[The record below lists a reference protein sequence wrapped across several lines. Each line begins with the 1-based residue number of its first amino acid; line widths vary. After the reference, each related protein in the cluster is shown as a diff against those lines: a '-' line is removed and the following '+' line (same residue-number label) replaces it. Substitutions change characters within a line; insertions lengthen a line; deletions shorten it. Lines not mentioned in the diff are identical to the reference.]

1 MDATLAR
8 RKKEER
14 KPARKPREAEPAP
27 ASTPEPEHAPAA
39 GVPLFLRRAPASS
52 APAPAASS
60 ASEESSAGP
69 LGEVAVAP
77 ADDALEREAESI
89 AEAVASAAP
98 ALAIPPAATPAPS
111 ASPDG
116 ARVSKTYKKASASP
130 DATIAPTAERGS
142 TARKKAPASAEP
154 ASAASP
160 ARVSKTYKKAPT
172 GDDRTPAADAGR
184 VSKAYKNSPATDAGQ
199 FRAGGNESAAEAE
212 GVYKTYDNP
221 PAAPVLRVY
230 KTYEKPAGGQ
240 PAPAK
245 STVPAFLRGSSSA
258 VSNAGLGTVD
268 AEQEREAETSTQT
281 RTGGANASAAPS
293 ADGGLYKTYKNDAGA
308 QSASAGS
315 TTPAYLRRATHPSA
329 APEAS
334 SRAEIH
340 HPPRVSSRELGAA
353 TGGVPGPVDAEES
366 VPSTDPQPELGAASG
381 AAGAAGSGA
390 GSGAGDADDATP
402 PLLAEAEGAA
412 AGSAS
417 GAAGGSAGGD
427 AGDGDA
433 ADASSA
439 ALAEDVARDALPFAP
454 LPAHSRTDAL
464 PHSRTPGGDPL
475 PDGIRFILEAILG
488 ADLAGVRIHKQP
500 EDREAARE
508 LDARAFALGPDI
520 WLGPGESDHD
530 VRLMAHEVAHV
541 LQGDHLLRRAPS
553 TAAKKPKSKEKKE
566 KKDKKPKAGDA
577 STGTGAAASAAP
589 PAPASGGDP
598 VSVPLLMPEPPAE
611 LTPAAKARVREVKSE
626 SKGAAEAQA
635 DMPPAEAVTDGT
647 RAAVAEPA
655 AEAAGRAQGELV
667 EDLDEAPEPSPE
679 IEELCKKIYAAIKG
693 KRPPD
698 EDKLVEAKPEEMARE
713 AGGQLDGN
721 VRGDTERVQGG
732 YDAIGETPA
741 GEPAPAQQDL
751 ETPPATTDAPAV
763 HATKAVPDAVPA
775 ENVSLDADVEA
786 GAAKME
792 DAGMNKEPAQL
803 VESGP
808 IAEAR
813 EAQGEL
819 ATKAAED
826 PAKVLAAQAEARG
839 KAAEDMAAL
848 QAKALAALR
857 RDRKETAGGVGTQ
870 QGEMVKQEAVTRE
883 SVGIK
888 AEKIFKK
895 AQKDVRDLLR
905 PLPTTAMERWNAE
918 KAILSQEF
926 KDSLAKV
933 KKWIDKRHEGIGGS
947 ILSAGDYLFGL
958 PKWVTREYDQAEK
971 KFGDGVCRVI
981 REISVEVNRVILAC
995 EAIVEQANREIA
1007 KLYTDLPDDL
1017 TEWAAGEKA
1026 RFAEQL
1032 EGLKNEARTTRD
1044 TFNKDLVQRAG
1055 TAVQE
1060 VREEI
1065 YKLRQEA
1072 GGLVGRVI
1080 DAVGR
1085 FLDDPVKF
1093 IIEGLLELVG
1103 IPPASFWALVNRISQ
1118 VIDDIADDPLG
1129 FANNL
1134 LSGVAQ
1140 GFDKFFGAI
1149 GKHLVGGFFDWLF
1162 SGLGAVGVQLPS
1174 DFSLKSIVTFALELM
1189 GITWT
1194 RVRRLLA
1201 KHIGEKNVALLEK
1214 AYELVAGLMEKGP
1227 EGIFEMI
1234 KEKLDPRMIIDQV
1247 IQAGIEFLTEALIKN
1262 VSARIVLL
1270 FNPAGAIV
1278 QALEAI
1284 YRVLKWVFENA
1295 ARLFSFVETVVN
1307 GMAQVVAGN
1316 ISGMATAVE
1325 GALARLIAPVIDFLA
1340 DYIGLGDLPEKI
1352 AEVIKGFQG
1361 WVEGILDTVIAFIAR
1376 KAKDLLAALGIG
1388 KGKDEKPPAGQQGDG
1403 EIGETVRFAAA
1414 GESHRVWIKTEGTQA
1429 TIMSASAPLPVE
1441 KRLEMWSKRPGS
1453 VAEPRR
1459 EEARNLIDSA
1469 RALLGEGDKLADR
1482 LAVAFAQAN
1491 QLHQAAN
1498 AEPGKEIDRL
1508 DNSLE
1513 GTEQALSTILA
1524 RLYELYEQKIDLRVI
1539 YQHQISRMDPAVR
1552 PEVERYLSPGSEQV
1566 PDGLEV
1572 SWDKAKTWLAGR
1584 PVIHDILHGPLLA
1597 SHEFGRQATLTQAI
1611 PALRDAV
1618 PLAPVEWTFF
1628 GLPEEQDEGIKSYAE
1643 ARKALINRGGPPF
1656 AQAYQELVR
1665 QAFDADNRAAAN
1677 AALVEGFA
1685 SKLRGDRFAHLA
1697 TPEIQ
1702 QALRDAK
1709 KEADWVAAFATGGI
1723 LLRAAPGTDTPLTL
1737 ADVWKNMGTSERA
1750 VIQQVT
1756 AAVHLT
1762 LTEDPG
1768 YYTAYVSGQADP
1780 LDVARDYATQ
1790 VVRSMATVPLYV
1802 VKNTDIPR
1810 DVEGGGHVLLNSAA
1824 TVARTN
1830 ALYTAIGE
1838 ASANRMLS
1846 GLGGQIHHVVP
1857 LYLGGGHPETNLMR
1871 AEGDAR
1877 IRAGMRDTAHH
1888 IMHEFIDNL
1897 EIVRFV
1903 DGIKV
1908 KLREPDLRRAFPDD
1922 AVQIL
1927 IGVLYPDGR
1936 IAYQETPLK
1945 YSASSHTKVI
1955 P

>member
-52 APAPAASS
+52 APAPA
-60 ASEESSAGP
+60 SAGDTAAAT

-89 AEAVASAAP
+89 AQAVAAAAP
-98 ALAIPPAATPAPS
+98 AVTTPPAASAPPP
-111 ASPDG
+111 ASPDA

-130 DATIAPTAERGS
+130 DPTSGSTAERAS
-142 TARKKAPASAEP
+142 TPRKKAPAPADQ
-154 ASAASP
+154 ASAPSA
-160 ARVSKTYKKAPT
+160 ARVSKTYKKAPAAP
-172 GDDRTPAADAGR
+172 DQPAASGGER
-184 VSKAYKNSPATDAGQ
+184 VSKADKNQP
-199 FRAGGNESAAEAE
+199 AAEPEQTSRTHNHPPAAAS
-212 GVYKTYDNP
+212 VRAYKTYKNAP
-221 PAAPVLRVY
+221 PA
-230 KTYEKPAGGQ
+230 Q
-240 PAPAK
+240 SAPAS
-245 STVPAFLRGSSSA
+245 STVPAFLRRTSSA
-258 VSNAGLGTVD
+258 VSAAGLGTAD
-268 AEQEREAETSTQT
+268 AEQEREAG
-281 RTGGANASAAPS
+281 TGAQPRAAGASASAATPPRD
-293 ADGGLYKTYKNDAGA
+293 AGLYKTYKNDAGG

-315 TTPAYLRRATHPSA
+315 TTPAYLRRATSA

-334 SRAEIH
+334 SRAETH
-340 HPPRVSSRELGAA
+340 QPSRKLFASRVTSLGEPSAAVGLAEAQDAIQSADPSSGL
-353 TGGVPGPVDAEES
+353 T
-366 VPSTDPQPELGAASG
+366 AASG
-381 AAGAAGSGA
+381 AAGSAGA
-390 GSGAGDADDATP
+390 GSGAGDAGADDAPP

-433 ADASSA
+433 ADASAS
-439 ALAEDVARDALPFAP
+439 ALAADVARDALPFAP
-454 LPAHSRTDAL
+454 LPIYTRTNALTHSRTSV
-464 PHSRTPGGDPL
+464 PHSRTSPGDPL
-475 PDGIRFILEAILG
+475 PDVVRSILEAILG
-488 ADLAGVRIHKQP
+488 VDLAGVRIHKQP

-508 LDARAFALGPDI
+508 LDARAFALGGDI

-541 LQGDHLLRRAPS
+541 LQGDHLLRRAPA
-553 TAAKKPKSKEKKE
+553 TAAKKPKSKDKKE

-577 STGTGAAASAAP
+577 STGTGGAAAASAAP
-589 PAPASGGDP
+589 APAASGGDA
-598 VSVPLLMPEPPAE
+598 VSVPLLMPEPPAD
-611 LTPAAKARVREVKSE
+611 LSANARARIREVKSE
-626 SKGAAEAQA
+626 SRDAAEAQA

-655 AEAAGRAQGELV
+655 AEAAGRAQGEVV
-667 EDLDEAPEPSPE
+667 EELDAAPEPSPE
-679 IEELCKKIYAAIKG
+679 IEELCKKIYAVIKG

-698 EDKLVEAKPEEMARE
+698 EDKLVEAKPEEMAKD

-751 ETPPATTDAPAV
+751 ETPPASTDAPAV
-763 HATKAVPDAVPA
+763 HATQAVPDAVPA
-775 ENVSLDADVEA
+775 EKVSLDADVEA

-819 ATKAAED
+819 VAKAAED
-826 PAKVLAAQAEARG
+826 PAKVMAAQSEARG

-848 QAKALAALR
+848 QARALATLR
-857 RDRKETAGGVGTQ
+857 GARKETAGGVGTQ
-870 QGEMVKQEAVTRE
+870 QGTMVKQEAVTRE

-888 AEKIFKK
+888 AKGIFTK
-895 AQKDVRDLLR
+895 AQKDVRDLLK
-905 PLPTTAMERWNAE
+905 PLPTTAMERWNTE

-933 KKWIDKRHEGIGGS
+933 KRWIDKRHEGIGGS
-947 ILSAGDYLFGL
+947 ILSGADYLFGL

-981 REISVEVNRVILAC
+981 RQISIEVNRVILAC
-995 EAIVEQANREIA
+995 EAIVEQANKEIA
-1007 KLYTDLPDDL
+1007 KLYTDLPEDL
-1017 TEWAAGEKA
+1017 LEWAAGEKK

-1032 EGLKNEARTTRD
+1032 DGLKNEARTTRD

-1065 YKLRQEA
+1065 HKLRQEA
-1072 GGLVGRVI
+1072 GGLVGRLI

-1118 VIDDIADDPLG
+1118 VIEDIADNPLG

-1134 LSGVAQ
+1134 LSGIAQ
-1140 GFDKFFGAI
+1140 GFDRFFGAI

-1162 SGLGAVGVQLPS
+1162 SGLGSVGVQIPS
-1174 DFSLKSIVTFALELM
+1174 DFSLKGIVTFALQLM
-1189 GITWT
+1189 GITWD

-1234 KEKLDPRMIIDQV
+1234 KDKLDPRMIIDQV

-1316 ISGMATAVE
+1316 ISGMAAAVE
-1325 GALARLIAPVIDFLA
+1325 GALAKLIAPVIDFLA
-1340 DYIGLGDLPEKI
+1340 DYIGMGDLPEKI

-1361 WVEGILDTVIAFIAR
+1361 WVEGILDTVIGFLAK
-1376 KAKDLLAALGIG
+1376 KAKDLLKSLGLAG
-1388 KGKDEKPPAGQQGDG
+1388 EEKPAGEQEGDG
-1403 EIGETVRFAAA
+1403 EIGETVRFSAGGEGHRLWVQATGANPTLMVASTPGPVERRLEAWDSRVDTELPVRPAVADGPTRASTRRLLGDARVLLGQADKDADEAVREAIGRHQKPPRKRASADEVLEARQHALATVLEKLFDIFGKRGKDKMMEEAEMVADIAASLPGHTEAFRGVVHTHWLGHQIGKPKLTQGPPPQALWDNAVLTGTEKAAA
-1414 GESHRVWIKTEGTQA
+1414 AYVRRMAVHESLTTYFKGATDRRGGSAAQAFYAWAFTAGTP
-1429 TIMSASAPLPVE
+1429 PL
-1441 KRLEMWSKRPGS
+1441 KRA
-1453 VAEPRR
+1453 V
-1459 EEARNLIDSA
+1459 
-1469 RALLGEGDKLADR
+1469 LGELG
-1482 LAVAFAQAN
+1482 
-1491 QLHQAAN
+1491 
-1498 AEPGKEIDRL
+1498 
-1508 DNSLE
+1508 
-1513 GTEQALSTILA
+1513 
-1524 RLYELYEQKIDLRVI
+1524 
-1539 YQHQISRMDPAVR
+1539 
-1552 PEVERYLSPGSEQV
+1552 
-1566 PDGLEV
+1566 
-1572 SWDKAKTWLAGR
+1572 
-1584 PVIHDILHGPLLA
+1584 
-1597 SHEFGRQATLTQAI
+1597 
-1611 PALRDAV
+1611 
-1618 PLAPVEWTFF
+1618 
-1628 GLPEEQDEGIKSYAE
+1628 
-1643 ARKALINRGGPPF
+1643 
-1656 AQAYQELVR
+1656 
-1665 QAFDADNRAAAN
+1665 
-1677 AALVEGFA
+1677 
-1685 SKLRGDRFAHLA
+1685 
-1697 TPEIQ
+1697 
-1702 QALRDAK
+1702 
-1709 KEADWVAAFATGGI
+1709 
-1723 LLRAAPGTDTPLTL
+1723 
-1737 ADVWKNMGTSERA
+1737 
-1750 VIQQVT
+1750 T
-1756 AAVHLT
+1756 AAVPQLQKTARSAVRGSGLDAAEKKELLDEIDNIGYKADAHPYGKFT
-1762 LTEDPG
+1762 LPSTEEGEHSRFMPNIIQTWEDANTRFIK
-1768 YYTAYVSGQADP
+1768 YDTVSGQTFTVTEDKKTGLESVVTGRKLRLFTGRGVTQDSPHFRKDMNFNRAHIIANEFGGSGYRDSLNLATTSDHYNKKVMRGAELEIGEMVEDFAFANGMEWHEVEFDMDVTVTFGE
-1780 LDVARDYATQ
+1780 LDD
-1790 VVRSMATVPLYV
+1790 
-1802 VKNTDIPR
+1802 
-1810 DVEGGGHVLLNSAA
+1810 GHVLRLVKKKLRLPDRRDLAA
-1824 TVARTN
+1824 EIERKIRQGKIDPDLKRVVKVVYTV
-1830 ALYTAIGE
+1830 
-1838 ASANRMLS
+1838 
-1846 GLGGQIHHVVP
+1846 LG
-1857 LYLGGGHPETNLMR
+1857 MR
-1871 AEGDAR
+1871 AGR
-1877 IRAGMRDTAHH
+1877 KKAGKQAP
-1888 IMHEFIDNL
+1888 
-1897 EIVRFV
+1897 IV
-1903 DGIKV
+1903 IKEDV
-1908 KLREPDLRRAFPDD
+1908 WLLFK
-1922 AVQIL
+1922 
-1927 IGVLYPDGR
+1927 
-1936 IAYQETPLK
+1936 
-1945 YSASSHTKVI
+1945 
-1955 P
+1955 